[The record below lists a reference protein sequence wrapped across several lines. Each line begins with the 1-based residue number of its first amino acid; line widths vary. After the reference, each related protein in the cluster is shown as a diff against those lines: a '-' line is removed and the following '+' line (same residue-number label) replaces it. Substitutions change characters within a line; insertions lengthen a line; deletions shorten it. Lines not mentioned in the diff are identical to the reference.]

1 MCSSI
6 FEAMGRDHASHGGEL
21 AAKNEKGG
29 CSCALFSFL

>member
-6 FEAMGRDHASHGGEL
+6 FEMGLATIASHGGEL